1 MNKLDLNIGDML
13 TSLDYWVK
21 YDVGTQNH
29 VFNKGNKY
37 ELIYYN
43 KYYNSYTIKS
53 EIYKYANENKIKL
66 EKSVFESLDDLEK
79 YFFLFED
86 AYYNKNINSIHKI
99 NSLKTKHHF
108 GRSLKLIEKSENP
121 VVHAYIRE
129 IFRLIQIGTSPI
141 MGLILE
147 KKE

>member
-1 MNKLDLNIGDML
+1 ML
-13 TSLDYWVK
+13 L
-21 YDVGTQNH
+21 
-29 VFNKGNKY
+29 
-37 ELIYYN
+37 YY
-43 KYYNSYTIKS
+43 YL
-53 EIYKYANENKIKL
+53 YKYANENKIKL